1 MMDNL
6 EQLVETWTQ
15 CKKAEQMSM
24 ETRRKIEDRITDLL
38 ELDLKTEGTVNLD
51 VSGYKMRIAL
61 RRIRKVDS
69 DLLQEV
75 AAEHGIVDRG
85 LFFDHAGDTH
95 SDSCNPDSRSC
106 HHRCTSVANGTCTNS
121 YIASSYS
128 YSPAGHYQHNTE
140 YG

>member
-1 MMDNL
+1 MDTL

-15 CKKAEQMSM
+15 CKKAEQMSI

-61 RRIRKVDS
+61 RRIRKVDT

-75 AAEHGIVDRG
+75 ASEHGIEHLLSLMFRWKADVDVKSWKSATPEVQNV
-85 LFFDHAGDTH
+85 LSKAITTTAGR
-95 SDSCNPDSRSC
+95 P
-106 HHRCTSVANGTCTNS
+106 
-121 YIASSYS
+121 SYS
-128 YSPAGHYQHNTE
+128 ITNE
-140 YG
+140 E